1 MTDTRGTTEPSPSAP
16 ATATGSHT
24 GSEAAGP
31 MFSVVSVV
39 RNDRSGLEA
48 TRDSLFAQTFGEWEW
63 IVVDG
68 ASTDGTA
75 DFAMS
80 LAGPRIKVVSEKDR
94 GIYDGMNK
102 GVMLATGRY
111 IILMNGG
118 DLFAGS
124 DVLARLAGELTAQP
138 VDVLFGS
145 AIMDFGL
152 MKITR
157 NVRPVGYIWHGQ
169 PGLHQS
175 TVIDRHVHQRHLYSL
190 DYKICG
196 DYDLITRLFSAGCSM
211 RTSPVLVSI
220 NEFDANSASNKR
232 KLLLAR
238 ECASIQR
245 RNLKCSLPF
254 VIASAGLRLTNSL
267 VYKTLTAV
275 QAKRRALFAPKA
287 TA

>member
-1 MTDTRGTTEPSPSAP
+1 MTDTSGMTEDRSSTP
-16 ATATGSHT
+16 ATATAAST
-24 GSEAAGP
+24 SPEAGGP
-31 MFSVVSVV
+31 MFSVISVV

-48 TRDSLFAQTFGEWEW
+48 TRNSLLAQTLADWEW

-75 DFAMS
+75 DYALS
-80 LAGPRIKVVSEKDR
+80 LAGPRVKVVSERDR

-102 GVMLATGRY
+102 GVTRATGRY
-111 IILMNGG
+111 VILMNGG
-118 DLFAGS
+118 DLFAGD
-124 DVLARLAGELTAQP
+124 DVLARLAAELTAQP
-138 VDVLFGS
+138 SDVLFGS

-157 NVRPVGYIWHGQ
+157 NVRPVGYIRHGQ

-175 TVIDRHVHQRHLYSL
+175 TVIDRKVHQRHLYSL

-196 DYDLITRLFSAGCSM
+196 DYDLITRLYAAGCSM
-211 RTSPVLVSI
+211 RTCSVLVSI

-238 ECASIQR
+238 ECALIQR

-254 VIASAGLRLTNSL
+254 VFASAGLRLTNSL
-267 VYKTLTAV
+267 V
-275 QAKRRALFAPKA
+275 
-287 TA
+287 